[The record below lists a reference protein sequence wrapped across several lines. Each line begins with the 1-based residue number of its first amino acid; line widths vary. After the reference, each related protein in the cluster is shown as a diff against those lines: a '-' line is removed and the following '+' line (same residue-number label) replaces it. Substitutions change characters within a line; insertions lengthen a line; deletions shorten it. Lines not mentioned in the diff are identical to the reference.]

1 MQTKQCFRTTSWLLG
16 AALALCLVSPL
27 AAQKDASAVKLDK
40 QPEYP
45 GGTSALIDFMVKNIT
60 YPEAAKKEQAEGMV
74 VVRFVVNEDGSLSK
88 FKTISEQSRNPRE
101 DFVREAVRVVK
112 AMPKW
117 APAEAEGKK
126 VAAEMTLPIKFV
138 LDKKKP

>member
-1 MQTKQCFRTTSWLLG
+1 MQTKQSFRTTSWLLG
-16 AALALCLVSPL
+16 AALALLLVSPL
-27 AAQKDASAVKLDK
+27 AAQKDAAKFDK

-45 GGTSALIDFMVKNIT
+45 GGTAALIDFMVKNIT

-74 VVRFVVNEDGSLSK
+74 VVKFVVNEDGSLSK
-88 FKTISEQSRNPRE
+88 FKTVSEQSRNPRE

-117 APAEAEGKK
+117 TPAEAGGKA
-126 VAAEMTLPIKFV
+126 VAAEMTLPIKFA
-138 LDKKKP
+138 LDGKKP